1 MRPNNHLTHDARTS
15 KEEQAVEARVR
26 LMPSWIDITD
36 ITDVTSDSGEKIGK
50 VRLREVHMRD
60 LHSRTGSEA
69 TYIEHPGG
77 ARTEKPGRRPI
88 YRNPCALRPGVEPA
102 LIRDR
107 AGVNGNRGWSLAGVV
122 KISS

>member
-77 ARTEKPGRRPI
+77 ARTEKPGRRPCNEGREDHKVPI
-88 YRNPCALRPGVEPA
+88 TTT
-102 LIRDR
+102 DR
-107 AGVNGNRGWSLAGVV
+107 THSTR
-122 KISS
+122 